1 MAWLP
6 KIILDTFHF
15 WGQPIFQELS
25 FFHFNSLVD
34 RIANLQYER
43 KSLMVAVFIEANRSD
58 SFWEPS
64 HGIST
69 IIFRSDSLRRRKR
82 QLSNLFTVANSHLS
96 TYLIKPNYLLLLS
109 TDAAPQFL
117 LKLTPSP
124 INSSFYLRWN
134 SKWGPKNVNDFPYQ
148 CSSTAP
154 CSYLFS
160 DLIQDIFLLRFLSQ
174 HQARSETCYIW

>member
-1 MAWLP
+1 MNE
-6 KIILDTFHF
+6 K
-15 WGQPIFQELS
+15 
-25 FFHFNSLVD
+25 
-34 RIANLQYER
+34 R
-43 KSLMVAVFIEANRSD
+43 LMVAVFVEANRSD

-69 IIFRSDSLRRRKR
+69 ILLRSDSLRRRKR

-96 TYLIKPNYLLLLS
+96 THLIKPNYLVILS

-124 INSSFYLRWN
+124 INSSFHLRWN
-134 SKWGPKNVNDFPYQ
+134 SKWGLKNVNDFPYQ
-148 CSSTAP
+148 RSSTAP

-160 DLIQDIFLLRFLSQ
+160 DLIQDILSIFFCCVTVFRLSIR
-174 HQARSETCYIW
+174 HAPKHVISGKKMEWVY